1 MMKKTDGQVDMHQ
14 NQMDEDHP
22 DNEHHP
28 HKGIYL
34 LPNMLTTSA
43 LFAGF
48 YSIIAAIDEHYVA
61 SAVAVFVAM
70 VLDTLDGRVAR
81 LTGTQSAF
89 GAEYDSLS
97 DVIAFGLAPAL
108 IAFLWSLEGIGK
120 LGWICSFVYVAGTA
134 LRLARFNT
142 QLKTADKAFFTGLAS
157 PAAAALVAGNIWV
170 MTELGVNG
178 HSVAIPFAILVAV
191 TGLLMVSNVRYYSFK
206 VLGDKKKVPFV
217 VMVMMVFVFA
227 LVAIDPASVFVTTA
241 YIYAASGPCYE
252 LWLKVR
258 RKKAL

>member
-1 MMKKTDGQVDMHQ
+1 MKAQDSSSPTSEENHVDS
-14 NQMDEDHP
+14 
-22 DNEHHP
+22 EHHP

-48 YSIIAAIDEHYVA
+48 YAIIAAINDNYIE
-61 SAVAVFVAM
+61 SAIAIFVAM

-108 IAFLWSLEGIGK
+108 IAFLWSLHDLGK
-120 LGWICSFVYVAGTA
+120 VGWVCSFVYVAGTA

-142 QLKTADKAFFTGLAS
+142 QLETADKRFFTGLAS
-157 PAAAALVAGNIWV
+157 PAAAAVIAGSIWFL
-170 MTELGVNG
+170 TEMGISG
-178 HSVAIPFAILVAV
+178 QEMAIPFAVVVASA
-191 TGLLMVSNVRYYSFK
+191 GLLMVSNIRYYSFK
-206 VLGDKKKVPFV
+206 LISHRRKVPFM
-217 VMVMMVFVFA
+217 VMVMVVFVFA
-227 LVAIDPASVFVTTA
+227 LVAIDPATVLVATA
-241 YIYAASGPCYE
+241 YIYALSGPFYE
-252 LWLKVR
+252 LWTKAK
-258 RKKAL
+258 RKKA